1 MENNENNTPNP
12 GRRAGDKYG
21 IEREGG
27 LFSPEQ
33 RRDYLAWKAGLSQL
47 AEWLNPTQEAPH
59 E

>member
-1 MENNENNTPNP
+1 MNNHQPATPTP

-33 RRDYLAWKAGLSQL
+33 RRDYLAWKTGLSQL
-47 AEWLNPTQEAPH
+47 AEWLTPTQEATH